1 MKKVPFTTVL
11 AVASVISFSVKAQR
25 DLLDAPQWIG
35 PATGMT
41 ILADVTANSVLS
53 QGATGTC
60 WSYSTTSFLESEA
73 LRTTGQLHDFSEM
86 ASVRV
91 NYPRKA
97 ATYLLYQGKHQFG
110 PGALSH
116 DVMNAVEAYGLL
128 PQSAFDGHPD
138 SNGRHDHG
146 ELDALLEG
154 LVKAGLG
161 ESGHLSPRFLES
173 VEAVLDVYL
182 GELPEKFMY
191 EGEEHTPASFREAMG
206 IVPEDYVE
214 LTSFLHHP
222 LHHAFVLEVPDN
234 FSNGRY
240 LNMTLD
246 ELVEAT
252 VHALEAGYSVAWDA
266 DVSNAGFAFR
276 QGIAL
281 ALEDE
286 DALDGWDWDQNLP
299 AEFEVTE
306 SIRQRAFESLSTTDD
321 HLMHFVGLAE
331 REVNGKTQRFFILK
345 NSWGT
350 NNPFGGRQFV
360 SEAYFRMYTIGVM
373 MHRDGLPSKIQR
385 IVTNA
390 KL

>member
-1 MKKVPFTTVL
+1 MRKPPFTAIL
-11 AVASVISFSVKAQR
+11 AAASVISFSIKAQG
-25 DLLDAPQWIG
+25 DLQDTPQWIG

-97 ATYLLYQGKHQFG
+97 ATFLRYQGKHQFG

-116 DVMNAVEAYGLL
+116 DVMNAVEWYGLL
-128 PQSAFDGHPD
+128 PESAFDGNPD
-138 SNGRHDHG
+138 PNGHHDHS
-146 ELDALLEG
+146 ELDAVLEG

-161 ESGHLSPRFLES
+161 ESGRLSPRFLES
-173 VEAVLDVYL
+173 FEAVLNVYL
-182 GELPEKFMY
+182 GELPETFIY
-191 EGEEHTPASFREAMG
+191 EGEEHTPVSFRDAMG

-222 LHHAFVLEVPDN
+222 LHQAFVLEVPDN

-246 ELVEAT
+246 ELVQAT

-266 DVSNAGFAFR
+266 DVSNAGFDFR
-276 QGIAL
+276 RGIAL

-286 DALDGWDWDQNLP
+286 DALDGWDWDQILP
-299 AEFEVTE
+299 AEFNVTE
-306 SIRQRAFESLSTTDD
+306 SIRQQAFESLATTDD

-331 REVNGKTQRFFILK
+331 REVNGEKKRFFILK
-345 NSWGT
+345 NSWGP

-360 SEAYFRMYTIGVM
+360 SEAYFRMYTMGVM
-373 MHRDGLPSKIQR
+373 MHRAGLPSKMQR
-385 IVTNA
+385 IASDA